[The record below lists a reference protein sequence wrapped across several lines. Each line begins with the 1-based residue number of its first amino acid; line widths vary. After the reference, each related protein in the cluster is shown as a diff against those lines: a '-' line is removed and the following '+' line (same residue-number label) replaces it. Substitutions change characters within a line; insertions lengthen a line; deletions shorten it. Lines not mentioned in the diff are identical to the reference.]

1 VTAGPFGCIGRQLA
15 YHELRV
21 LLAKTF
27 LRLRLNFNTGFD
39 PRAFMDGVMS
49 MRVTEFSVS
58 LEVAVGEIEAQ

>member
-27 LRLRLNFNTGFD
+27 LRLRLDFNPGFD
-39 PRAFMDGVMS
+39 PRAFMDGVMN
-49 MRVTEFSVS
+49 MRVTEFSVP